1 MKNFKILL
9 ITLVLFLLFI
19 GQAEIA
25 FSQSADNYSINNKE
39 YNLTSLDWAL
49 WGYRPE
55 SWKMDFNF
63 NELKGPKAEYINIPV
78 KVPGS
83 VQKALKDAGII
94 SDWNIGNNY
103 ISSEWIGNRHWI
115 FATKIPDE
123 WITKE
128 SNIVL
133 RCMGLDD
140 NGVIMVN
147 GKEAGKF
154 NNTFIPYTFDLTPFL
169 KDKNNTLA
177 IVFECPP
184 TYLGQIGYTSKI
196 KNWKPRFYYGWD
208 WIPRIVQVGIW
219 DNIVLDVLNKD
230 YSGIDNLKVVTAA
243 DKVKD
248 LGRLE
253 ISAEMTP
260 KAYHGRVRI
269 QLMKDTGEPLIDETL
284 PAVQLRAGKTWDNLK
299 VRRWWPNGSGDQPI
313 YKLSCT
319 LYDADGAIGRTIEKK
334 IGFKN
339 VEWLPCKNALPEAD
353 PWLCSINN
361 KPVFLQGVDWTPIR
375 PNFADLTE
383 TDYRKLIKT
392 YKDLGVNIFRVWG
405 GGFPEKEWFYNICDE
420 MGILLWQEFPL
431 SSSGLDNYPPDTPDE
446 IVVMSKIS
454 ESYIRRLRDHVS
466 LLLWCGGNELYEMGD
481 TAPVNDKHPMI
492 RCMKEMVKAEDP
504 TRRFVT
510 GSPSGPSIS
519 AGYQNYGKG
528 VNWDVHGPWTL
539 PFTASDHT
547 MNAVRDFWNHD
558 DALIHSEVGVAGAMS
573 AAMINKYRG
582 EYPALPANLDNMLW
596 RQVSWWIE
604 WNDFLQYNNGKEPKS
619 LEEYVAWSQERQ
631 TTGLSIALKANKS
644 RFPECGGFIIWMG
657 HDSYPCPINTSIID
671 FDGNLKPA
679 AIELSKIWKAN
690 K

>member
-25 FSQSADNYSINNKE
+25 FSQSADNFSINNKE
-39 YNLTSLDWAL
+39 YNLSSLDWAL

-94 SDWNIGNNY
+94 PDWNIGNNY

-123 WITKE
+123 WMTKE

-230 YSGIDNLKVVTAA
+230 YSGINNLKVITAA

-284 PAVQLRAGKTWDNLK
+284 PAEQLRAGKTWDNLK

-510 GSPSGPSIS
+510 GSPSGPSIY

-582 EYPALPANLDNMLW
+582 EYPALPANMDNMLW